1 MMSGSSQRKDA
12 IAWGTMFSL
21 KNGSKEEEFRDNEPR
36 KEDRWIRIL
45 VLVLIIMIR
54 DVINYILFNCNLNV

>member
-1 MMSGSSQRKDA
+1 
-12 IAWGTMFSL
+12 MFSL